1 MAKTLCKATKKDG
14 SPCQGRGLPQYD
26 GFCISHGPS
35 AEETREWRARGG
47 KNSAT
52 AARLDKRI
60 PERLKN
66 AIEQV
71 VDGITGVRE
80 GTLAPAAFTAMCRG
94 AKTLVDLY
102 RFADEEMDSIRCE
115 ETGQAAA
122 EFIGI
127 PDNLELLAAT
137 VDLSARRD
145 QYRTKF
151 LVDQGLA
158 ELVISSEPDQ
168 PPKTVL
174 TDEGRRRFG
183 FWPASTLTLTEIRD
197 WEEYLDPTPAS
208 IDELQE
214 KCCELVHVYRGALD
228 ARGGGPAEPL
238 PPLDPL
244 TGQLMAELPPCVQV
258 SLRAEYDGP
267 FAAPRVDFLED
278 GLGQLNQLFQTLE
291 EQRESETAPPDDNL
305 SPARVAPRSDLASPA
320 IDENGETPRPDPTG
334 P

>member
-1 MAKTLCKATKKDG
+1 MAKTLCKATRKDG
-14 SPCQGRGLPQYD
+14 SPCQGLGLPQYE
-26 GFCISHGPS
+26 GLCFSHGPS
-35 AEETREWRARGG
+35 ADQTREWRARGG
-47 KNSAT
+47 EISAT

-60 PERLKN
+60 PERLKS

-71 VDGITGVRE
+71 ADGITGVRE
-80 GTLAPAAFTAMCRG
+80 GTLAPATFTAMCRG

-102 RFADEEMDSIRCE
+102 RFADEEMDFIRRE

-137 VDLSARRD
+137 VDVSARRD

-158 ELVISSEPDQ
+158 ELVISSDSDQ
-168 PPKTVL
+168 PPTTVL

-183 FWPASTLTLTEIRD
+183 FWPASTLTLKEIRD
-197 WEEYLDPTPAS
+197 WEEDLDPTPAS

-214 KCCELVHVYRGALD
+214 KCCELVDDYRGALE

-258 SLRAEYDGP
+258 SLKAEYDGP
-267 FAAPRVDFLED
+267 FAAPRVDLLENSLD
-278 GLGQLNQLFQTLE
+278 QLNQLFHILE
-291 EQRESETAPPDDNL
+291 EQREREAAPPDDNL
-305 SPARVAPRSDLASPA
+305 SPAGVAPRSDLATPA
-320 IDENGETPRPDPTG
+320 IDENGESPRPDPPG
-334 P
+334 S